1 MNKPCKE
8 LKRIARE
15 NLSGQYRISM
25 GAILALGIIPLVAE
39 LPFSM
44 LQSAQQPIGQT
55 IIFYV
60 ADFLI
65 SLIAFLLSVG
75 VTCMNMN
82 IARGKKPAL
91 GMVFHAFKNHPD
103 RFLLVGILLTVLT
116 VLAAIPAGI
125 GMVLFY
131 VLEIHVALAI
141 GLVALCLLGIFLIV
155 FVQLQYAL
163 TVYIMLDHPQMG
175 VMEALRTSRRQIGG
189 HRGRLLY
196 QFFSFIGLHALCIL
210 SIGIGYLWVLPYQF
224 QTTANFYLDITGEL
238 DQVLMQKNAR
248 STQGQPTFNQYV

>member
-44 LQSAQQPIGQT
+44 LQSAQQPVGQT

-131 VLEIHVALAI
+131 VLEIHMALAI

-155 FVQLQYAL
+155 FVQLQYAHGI
-163 TVYIMLDHPQMG
+163 YYAGSSADGRDGGASHEPQ
-175 VMEALRTSRRQIGG
+175 ADRRQQRTPAVSVFQLYWIARTV
-189 HRGRLLY
+189 HSEYWNRLSVGTSVPVSDDC
-196 QFFSFIGLHALCIL
+196 QFL
-210 SIGIGYLWVLPYQF
+210 S
-224 QTTANFYLDITGEL
+224 
-238 DQVLMQKNAR
+238 
-248 STQGQPTFNQYV
+248 

>member
-1 MNKPCKE
+1 M
-8 LKRIARE
+8 
-15 NLSGQYRISM
+15 
-25 GAILALGIIPLVAE
+25 AE

-91 GMVFHAFKNHPD
+91 GMVFYAFKNHPD
-103 RFLLVGILLTVLT
+103 RFLLAGILLTVLT

-155 FVQLQYAL
+155 CAHGIYYAGSSA
-163 TVYIMLDHPQMG
+163 DERDGSASHEPQ
-175 VMEALRTSRRQIGG
+175 ADRRQQRTPAVSVFQLYWIARTV
-189 HRGRLLY
+189 HSEYWNRLSVGTSVPVSDDC
-196 QFFSFIGLHALCIL
+196 QFL
-210 SIGIGYLWVLPYQF
+210 S
-224 QTTANFYLDITGEL
+224 
-238 DQVLMQKNAR
+238 
-248 STQGQPTFNQYV
+248 

>member
-1 MNKPCKE
+1 MKRPCKE

-25 GAILALGIIPLVAE
+25 GAILTLGIIPLVAE

-91 GMVFHAFKNHPD
+91 GMVFYAFKNHPD
-103 RFLLVGILLTVLT
+103 RFLLAGILLTVLT

-131 VLEIHVALAI
+131 CVRDPCGACDWTGCALPAWDFSDCICTVAICAH
-141 GLVALCLLGIFLIV
+141 GIY
-155 FVQLQYAL
+155 YAGSSA
-163 TVYIMLDHPQMG
+163 DERDGSASHEPQ
-175 VMEALRTSRRQIGG
+175 ADRRQQRTPAVSVFQLYWIARTV
-189 HRGRLLY
+189 HSEYWNRLSVGTSVPVSDDC
-196 QFFSFIGLHALCIL
+196 QFL
-210 SIGIGYLWVLPYQF
+210 S
-224 QTTANFYLDITGEL
+224 
-238 DQVLMQKNAR
+238 
-248 STQGQPTFNQYV
+248 